1 MQNQQL
7 VFAAAV
13 MASSN
18 GQQQEA
24 PELAMFNPSSEP
36 DRAVSLQQQ
45 QQQLPEA
52 AHNHLLEQQNAIS
65 FSAVSQPNMA
75 ATSANMYSDSML
87 MVCHFIGL

>member
-7 VFAAAV
+7 VFAAV

-36 DRAVSLQQQ
+36 DRAVSLQQ